1 MNVSDLVKKAALIRA
16 DTLRAIHRARS
27 GHMGSAMS
35 VVEILTVLYY
45 GDLSGKAVMRVD
57 TSKPD
62 WDGQDY
68 FVMCKGQAAP
78 ALYVVLADRG
88 FFGKEELKFFRQTGS
103 FLQARPG
110 LRTPGVNVPVM
121 AHGLGLSAALGLA
134 MSLKMERKPNRV
146 FAVIG
151 DGELQ
156 NGTFWEA
163 AMAANHYKLDNLI
176 LFIDNNGLQFD
187 GPVKAVMDVDYLQ
200 DKFESFGWKVIKVLD
215 GHNFDQIL
223 DALDRAFTVI
233 RHPICIWCKTVSGRG
248 VGFAEGKS
256 GYHGATLSDAELNEI
271 IPKLE
276 KIYAENSGK

>member
-1 MNVSDLVKKAALIRA
+1 MNVSDLVKKAALVRA
-16 DTLRAIHRARS
+16 DTLMAIHKAGS

-35 VVEILTVLYY
+35 VVEILTALYY
-45 GDLSGKAVMRVD
+45 GDLSGKSVMKVD
-57 TSKPD
+57 SSKPD

-78 ALYVVLADRG
+78 ALYAVLADRG
-88 FFGKEELKFFRQTGS
+88 FFGKEELKFFRQIGS
-103 FLQARPG
+103 FLQTRPG
-110 LRTPGVNVPVM
+110 LKTPGVSVPVM
-121 AHGLGLSAALGLA
+121 AHGLGLSAAVGLA
-134 MSLKMERKPNRV
+134 MSLKMERKPNKV

-156 NGTFWEA
+156 NGMVWEA

-176 LFIDNNGLQFD
+176 LFIDNDGFQFD

-233 RHPICIWCKTVSGRG
+233 RHPICIWCKTVSGKG
-248 VGFAEGKS
+248 VGFAEGKA
-256 GYHGATLSDAELNEI
+256 GYHCASLSDAELNEI

-276 KIYAENSGK
+276 KIYDENTGK